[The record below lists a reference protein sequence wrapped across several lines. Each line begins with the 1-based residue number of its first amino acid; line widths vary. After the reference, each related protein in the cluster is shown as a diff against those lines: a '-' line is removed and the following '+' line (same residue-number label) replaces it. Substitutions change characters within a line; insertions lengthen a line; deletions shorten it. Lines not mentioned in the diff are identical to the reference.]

1 MSQYTCGPC
10 GFSSQYK
17 SSLINHMKSKKHLG
31 GTVSPHASNGG
42 GEVSPHASNG
52 GGEVSPHASN
62 GGGEVSPHASNGG
75 GEVSPQTP
83 HAGGSFIPI
92 IYDVA
97 TDGSVPNI
105 PSMFIPNTTHA
116 TQDVN
121 DTAARFP
128 PNIHLTPEEHGPAI
142 LFLEMKGKMQEL
154 RIAELED
161 VIHSLAADVAKLKET
176 PVIDTQNNTT
186 NNVNLMVQMSV
197 DNDNKLGVV
206 SGMGRVPNL
215 PAVVR
220 EQLEH
225 IIPLSINA
233 LFSKN
238 QRLTDEGDESDKGI
252 LCQEVEEEEE
262 EDSGWGEVDVEEVD
276 QSEPTPNNIGKTFK
290 DEDVREAM
298 RKMLLGNGGSA
309 TLST

>member
-1 MSQYTCGPC
+1 
-10 GFSSQYK
+10 
-17 SSLINHMKSKKHLG
+17 MKSKKHLG
-31 GTVSPHASNGG
+31 GTVSPQTPHA
-42 GEVSPHASNG
+42 GETSPPQTPHASNG
-52 GGEVSPHASN
+52 GGD
-62 GGGEVSPHASNGG
+62 
-75 GEVSPQTP
+75 VSPQTP

-105 PSMFIPNTTHA
+105 PNMFIPN
-116 TQDVN
+116 VN

-128 PNIHLTPEEHGPAI
+128 TNIHLTPEEHGPAI

-206 SGMGRVPNL
+206 SGMGRVPDL

-238 QRLTDEGDESDKGI
+238 QRLTDEGDESEKGI
-252 LCQEVEEEEE
+252 LCQEVEEE
-262 EDSGWGEVDVEEVD
+262 DSGWGEEGEEMGEMESEGN
-276 QSEPTPNNIGKTFK
+276 QSVQSAPTLGNIGKTFK

-298 RKMLLGNGGSA
+298 RKMLLGNGGTA

>member
-31 GTVSPHASNGG
+31 GT
-42 GEVSPHASNG
+42 
-52 GGEVSPHASN
+52 
-62 GGGEVSPHASNGG
+62 VSPHASNGG

-262 EDSGWGEVDVEEVD
+262 DSGWGEVDVEEVD